1 MPAKDK
7 FHDAVR
13 NALIKEEWQITHDPY
28 TLDFGFT
35 EAYIDLGAEKL
46 LAAEKGENKIAV
58 EIKSF
63 LGSSNLYEFHTAIGQ
78 FINYKAV
85 LRREEPDRILFLAV
99 TKETFD
105 NFFQQKIIAELVTE
119 HQLKIIVY
127 NSANEVLIQWIK

>member
-1 MPAKDK
+1 MSAKDK
-7 FHDAVR
+7 FHDAVK
-13 NALIKEEWQITHDPY
+13 NALIKEEWEITHDPY

-99 TKETFD
+99 PKETFD

-127 NSANEVLIQWIK
+127 NSNQEVLVQWIK

>member
-1 MPAKDK
+1 MSAKDK
-7 FHDAVR
+7 FHDAVK
-13 NALIKEEWQITHDPY
+13 NALIKEEWEITHDPY

-99 TKETFD
+99 PKETFD

-127 NSANEVLIQWIK
+127 NSNQEVLIQWIK

>member
-1 MPAKDK
+1 MSAKDK
-7 FHDAVR
+7 FHDAVK
-13 NALIKEEWQITHDPY
+13 NALIKEEWEITHDPY

-99 TKETFD
+99 PKETFD

>member
-63 LGSSNLYEFHTAIGQ
+63 LGSSNLYEYHTAIG
-78 FINYKAV
+78 
-85 LRREEPDRILFLAV
+85 
-99 TKETFD
+99 
-105 NFFQQKIIAELVTE
+105 
-119 HQLKIIVY
+119 
-127 NSANEVLIQWIK
+127 

>member
-1 MPAKDK
+1 MSAKDK
-7 FHDAVR
+7 FHDAVK

-99 TKETFD
+99 PKETFD

>member
-99 TKETFD
+99 PKETFD

>member
-1 MPAKDK
+1 MPARDK
-7 FHDAVR
+7 FHDAVKH
-13 NALIKEEWQITHDPY
+13 ALIKEEWTITHDPY

-46 LAAEKGENKIAV
+46 LAAEKGKDKIAV

-99 TKETFD
+99 PKETFD

-127 NSANEVLIQWIK
+127 NSDNEVLIQWIK